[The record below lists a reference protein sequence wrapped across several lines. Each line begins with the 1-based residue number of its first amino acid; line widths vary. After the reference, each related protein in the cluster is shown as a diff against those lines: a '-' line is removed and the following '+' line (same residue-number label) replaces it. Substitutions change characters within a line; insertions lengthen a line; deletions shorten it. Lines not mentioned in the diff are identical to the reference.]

1 MLCGGKGTDGAEG
14 KKKTT
19 DGAKLEDSN
28 MALYN
33 SDIAKKAR
41 KAAADTEKEWEG
53 AGKEVG
59 IEIWRIENF
68 GVKRWP
74 KEQYGKFYSGD
85 SYIILNTYK
94 EDKDSEDLDYDLFF
108 WLGKTTSQ
116 DEYGTAAYKTVELD
130 DKLGGEPVQS
140 REVQGQESD
149 DFEDLFPNMEIME
162 GGIASAFNHVEPEKY
177 TNKLLIVRG
186 TKRKNIKASEVP
198 LSTASL
204 SKNDAYV
211 LDAGLHVFCAT
222 FGGASVWEKRKAN
235 DIVDKIQKARPK
247 CEDHRL
253 DALDEDSEDANLF
266 WKTLGEK
273 PAELPDRYTGAD
285 EEEKKEAELTVFK
298 VADCAKHDAKTTI
311 TKLDVAVDAD
321 GKLPKSLL
329 DDNSGD
335 VLIVDTGKV
344 LNVWVGKDASPAE
357 KKQAIP
363 LISMANPAYD
373 RRPTRKYYQGKEKK
387 KFLALFA

>member
-1 MLCGGKGTDGAEG
+1 MLCGS
-14 KKKTT
+14 KKQTT

-53 AGKEVG
+53 AGKAEG
-59 IEIWRIENF
+59 CEIWRIEDF

-74 KEQYGKFYSGD
+74 KEMYGKFYSGD
-85 SYIILNTYK
+85 SYIILHTYK
-94 EDKDSEDLDYDLFF
+94 PDPEGEDLDYNLYF

-140 REVQGQESD
+140 REVQGAESD
-149 DFEDLFPNMEIME
+149 DFEDLFPDMKIME

-177 TNKLLIVRG
+177 NNKLLIVRG

-198 LSTASL
+198 CSPASL
-204 SKNDAYV
+204 SLNDAYV
-211 LDAGLHVFCAT
+211 LDAGLQVFCAT

-235 DIVDKIQKARPK
+235 DIVDALQKSRPK
-247 CEDHRL
+247 CDDFRL
-253 DALDEDSEDANLF
+253 DALDEDSDDAKRF
-266 WKTLGEK
+266 WKVLGEK
-273 PAELPDRYTGAD
+273 PAELPDRYTGND
-285 EEEKKEAELTVFK
+285 EEKKEDVAVTVFK
-298 VADCAKHDAKTTI
+298 VADCTKADAKTTI
-311 TKLDVAVDAD
+311 TQLEVAVDAD
-321 GKLPKSLL
+321 GKLPKSILA
-329 DDNSGD
+329 DNCSD

-344 LNVWVGKDASPAE
+344 LMVWVGKDASPAE

-363 LISMANPAYD
+363 LISMAKPEYD

-387 KFLALFA
+387 KFLDLFA

>member
-1 MLCGGKGTDGAEG
+1 MLCGKGSEEPKE
-14 KKKTT
+14 KKQTT

-41 KAAADTEKEWEG
+41 KAAADTEKEWDG
-53 AGKEVG
+53 AGKEEGV
-59 IEIWRIENF
+59 EIWRIENF

-74 KEQYGKFYSGD
+74 KEQYGSFYSGD
-85 SYIILNTYK
+85 SYIVLETYK
-94 EDKDSEDLDYDLFF
+94 EDKEAADLDYNLFF

-149 DFEDLFPNMEIME
+149 EFEDLFPNMKIME
-162 GGIASAFNHVEPEKY
+162 GGVASAFNHVEPEKY

-198 LSTASL
+198 CSPASL
-204 SKNDAYV
+204 STGDAYV
-211 LDAGLHVFCAT
+211 LDAGLHVFCVT

-235 DIVDKIQKARPK
+235 DIVDKLQKSRPK
-247 CEDHRL
+247 CEDHRV

-266 WKTLGEK
+266 WKCLGGDK
-273 PAELPDRYTGAD
+273 PTELPEKYTAD
-285 EEEKKEAELTVFK
+285 VEEEKEASLAVFK
-298 VADCAKHDAKTTI
+298 VADCAKSDSETKI
-311 TKLDVAVDAD
+311 TQLEVSAD
-321 GKLPKSLL
+321 DNGKLPKKIL

-335 VLIVDTGKV
+335 VLLISTGKV
-344 LNVWVGKDASPAE
+344 LYVWVGKDASKAE
-357 KKQAIP
+357 RKQAIP
-363 LISMANPAYD
+363 LISMAKPEYD
-373 RRPTRKYYQGKEKK
+373 RMPTRKYQQGKEKK
-387 KFLALFA
+387 AFMELFA

>member
-1 MLCGGKGTDGAEG
+1 MICGS
-14 KKKTT
+14 KKQTT

-53 AGKEVG
+53 AGTAVG
-59 IEIWRIENF
+59 VEIWRIEDF

-74 KEQYGKFYSGD
+74 KESYGSFYSGD
-85 SYIILNTYK
+85 SYIILHTYK
-94 EDKDSEDLDYDLFF
+94 QPEGEDLDYNLYF

-140 REVQGQESD
+140 REVQGAESD
-149 DFEDLFPNMEIME
+149 EFEDLFPDMNIME

-198 LSTASL
+198 CSPASL
-204 SKNDAYV
+204 STTDAYV
-211 LDAGLHVFCAT
+211 LDAGMHVFCAT

-235 DIVDKIQKARPK
+235 DIVDKLQKTRPK
-247 CEDHRL
+247 CEDHRI
-253 DALDEDSEDANLF
+253 DALDEDSADAALF
-266 WKTLGEK
+266 WKILGEK
-273 PAELPDRYTGAD
+273 PAELPERYGGAD
-285 EEEKKEAELTVFK
+285 EEKKEDAALTVFK
-298 VADCAKHDAKTTI
+298 VADCAKADAKTTI

-321 GKLPKSLL
+321 GKLPKSILS
-329 DDNSGD
+329 DNSGD

-344 LNVWVGKDASPAE
+344 LMVWVGKDASPAE

-363 LISMANPAYD
+363 LISMADPSYD

-387 KFLALFA
+387 KFLDLFA

>member
-1 MLCGGKGTDGAEG
+1 MLCGTGKQ
-14 KKKTT
+14 TT

-53 AGKEVG
+53 AGKEEG
-59 IEIWRIENF
+59 IEIWRIEDF

-74 KEQYGKFYSGD
+74 KEQYGSFFSGD
-85 SYIILNTYK
+85 SYIILHTYK
-94 EDKDSEDLDYDLFF
+94 PDPEAADLDYNLYF
-108 WLGKTTSQ
+108 WLGKTTTQ

-140 REVQGQESD
+140 REVQGMESD
-149 DFEDLFPNMEIME
+149 EFEDLFPNMKIME
-162 GGIASAFNHVEPEKY
+162 GGVASAFNHVEPEKF

-198 LSTASL
+198 LSVDSL
-204 SKNDAYV
+204 SSGDAYV
-211 LDAGLHVFCAT
+211 LDAGLNVFCAT
-222 FGGASVWEKRKAN
+222 FGGASIWEKRKAN
-235 DIVDKIQKARPK
+235 EICDKTQTDRPK
-247 CEDHRL
+247 CEDHHI
-253 DALDEDSEDANLF
+253 DALDEDTASATLF
-266 WKTLGEK
+266 WKILNDGNRPDSLPEK
-273 PAELPDRYTGAD
+273 YTAD
-285 EEEKKEAELTVFK
+285 AAEEKEDSMSVFK
-298 VADCAKHDAKTTI
+298 VADCAKSDMATKI
-311 TKLDVAVDAD
+311 TEMEVALDDN

-335 VLIVDTGKV
+335 VLLFDTGKV
-344 LNVWVGKDASPAE
+344 LNIWVGKDASPAE

-363 LISMANPAYD
+363 LVTMAESKYE
-373 RRPTRKYYQGKEKK
+373 RYPTRKFYQGKEKAA
-387 KFLALFA
+387 FLAMFA

>member
-1 MLCGGKGTDGAEG
+1 MLCGS
-14 KKKTT
+14 KKQTT

-53 AGKEVG
+53 AGKEPG
-59 IEIWRIENF
+59 IEIWRIEDF

-74 KEQYGKFYSGD
+74 KERYGSFYSGD
-85 SYIILNTYK
+85 SYIILHTYK
-94 EDKDSEDLDYDLFF
+94 EPDSEDLDYNLYF
-108 WLGKTTSQ
+108 WLGKTTTQ

-140 REVQGQESD
+140 REVQGAESD
-149 DFEDLFPNMEIME
+149 EFEDLFPNMDIME
-162 GGIASAFNHVEPEKY
+162 GGVASAFNHVEPEKY

-198 LSTASL
+198 CSVASL

-211 LDAGLHVFCAT
+211 LDAGLSVFCAT

-235 DIVDKIQKARPK
+235 DIVDKLQKSRPK
-247 CEDHRL
+247 CDDFRL
-253 DALDEDSEDANLF
+253 DALDEDSDDATKF
-266 WKTLGEK
+266 WKILGER
-273 PAELPDRYTGAD
+273 PSELPDRYTGLD
-285 EEEKKEAELTVFK
+285 EEKKEDAGLQVFK
-298 VADCAKHDAKTTI
+298 VSDCAKADTKTTI
-311 TKLDVAVDAD
+311 TQLEVELTD

-344 LNVWVGKDASPAE
+344 LMVWVGKDASPAE

-363 LISMANPAYD
+363 LISMANPDYD

-387 KFLALFA
+387 KFLDLFA